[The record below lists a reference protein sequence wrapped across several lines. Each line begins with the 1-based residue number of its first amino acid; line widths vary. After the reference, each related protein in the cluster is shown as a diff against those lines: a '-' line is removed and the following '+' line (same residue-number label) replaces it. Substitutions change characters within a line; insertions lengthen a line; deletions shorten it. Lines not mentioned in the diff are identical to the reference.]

1 MSSDKAQSLRY
12 VPKGW
17 TPPEWLGKTPHS
29 LFSNYG
35 EQAQEAWFDD
45 IPWQHRRGDSLYD
58 VHFDALQGSPHA
70 LELMRQFYANLV
82 TRRLRQ
88 K

>member
-1 MSSDKAQSLRY
+1 MSSVKREVLRRQSEN
-12 VPKGW
+12 W
-17 TPPEWLGKTPHS
+17 TPPEWLGKTPYDNFES
-29 LFSNYG
+29 YG
-35 EQAQEAWFDD
+35 YEAKQAWFDD
-45 IPWQHRRGDSLYD
+45 VPWQHRRGDSLYD

>member
-1 MSSDKAQSLRY
+1 MSSAKTQPLRW
-12 VPKGW
+12 VTEDW
-17 TPPEWLGKTPHS
+17 APPEWLGKTPHS
-29 LFSNYG
+29 NFADYG
-35 EQAQEAWFDD
+35 VEASEAWHDD
-45 IPWQHRRGDSLYD
+45 IPWQYRRSTSLYD
-58 VHFDALQGSPHA
+58 THVAALAGSPHA